1 MHTLPETAG
10 GHRSKEPYCRFVGA
24 IRPPPGGGQTIEI
37 EVDVQPPATPL
48 LVRVYTPDE
57 YDLESMVA
65 TLIVS
70 VGPGH

>member
-1 MHTLPETAG
+1 M
-10 GHRSKEPYCRFVGA
+10 
-24 IRPPPGGGQTIEI
+24 IEI

-70 VGPGH
+70 VGPGQKRTLTYRCPRWRKYVPFVQVGALELTGK